1 MTPGLR
7 PAPFRGELSSKR
19 VAAPQTGQCR
29 PTDRSH
35 AWARRD
41 EARESQASWTTS
53 TSSSRS
59 SSPSRLARM
68 RTDKWPSKCVVVN
81 QGECGGANTTGAG
94 GAGMRYLQTSA
105 DEGGG
110 LRVIPAR
117 RRHTLLRNE
126 PHLRLAT
133 TREPGTTT
141 SPRCPTSLPGRRI
154 RLPPRGGGSS
164 IGESATWPN
173 VVGHS

>member
-94 GAGMRYLQTSA
+94 GAGMRYLQTSD

-117 RRHTLLRNE
+117 RAAPRLDTPFFVMSHIYGSQRPGSLGRLRRRGARRHCR
-126 PHLRLAT
+126 
-133 TREPGTTT
+133 GDGYV
-141 SPRCPTSLPGRRI
+141 CRR
-154 RLPPRGGGSS
+154 GVAG
-164 IGESATWPN
+164 
-173 VVGHS
+173 VQ